1 MNLKNLLNDDRKR
14 GILYFVLAAIAILLL
29 KLSQSTEDADGRGL
43 LITSFIF
50 LFAMLMIFLWTNR
63 KNRWLMAGAT
73 LLYVWVAWY
82 WL

>member
-1 MNLKNLLNDDRKR
+1 MNLKILLNDDRKR

-29 KLSQSTEDADGRGL
+29 RLSQSTEGADARGL

-63 KNRWLMAGAT
+63 NNRWLMAGAT
-73 LLYVWVAWY
+73 LIYVWVAWY